1 MRIHY
6 PAVVVSAVVYFLIGG
21 AWYTALFGQRWMTA
35 VDKTEEQLMAGA
47 GPAEVFTIAFVC
59 NLVMA
64 YVMAALCHYT
74 GSDTAA
80 KGAKLGL
87 LTWFGFVLTNMMM
100 NYAFERQGREL
111 LMINAGYAL
120 VGMVITGVI
129 LGAWHKKTVSSS

>member
-21 AWYTALFGQRWMTA
+21 AWYTALFGQRWMAA
-35 VDKTEEQLMAGA
+35 VGMTEAQLAAG
-47 GPAEVFTIAFVC
+47 GVAEAYSIAFVC
-59 NLVMA
+59 NLVVA

-100 NYAFERQGREL
+100 NYAFERQSSEL

-129 LGAWHKKTVSSS
+129 LGAWRKKTVSSS